1 MGNLFSGNFMPHG
14 HCYLWKPEILWMH
27 VISDAIITC
36 SYFSI
41 PIILTYIVHQSRG
54 KIPFNTQFLLFAIFI
69 LACGT
74 THLMEIVNVWQSH
87 YVLSGVI
94 KVVTAV
100 ASLGT
105 AISLVRIIPK
115 IIKKL
120 QVKENGQQ

>member
-27 VISDAIITC
+27 VISDLIIMC

-41 PIILTYIVHQSRG
+41 PIVLTYIVYKSRG

-74 THLMEIVNVWQSH
+74 THLMEIVNVWQSR

-94 KVVTAV
+94 KVVTAI
-100 ASLGT
+100 ASIGT
-105 AISLVRIIPK
+105 AISLFSTIPK

-120 QVKENGQQ
+120 QIDDYEKQ